1 MTVVRLDTAGD
12 PWVGTFPGLGRVLVH
27 ADGRVDVELGADPDA
42 SDDPDTP
49 EQRAASLRHG
59 WGAALSSVRLGRSI
73 VFGAGLVDPDGRCL
87 VVVGHPDGT
96 ATVVGRFVTLGWG
109 VLAER
114 VQPVSWSGR
123 PGEEHLVAHP
133 GTAPVIV
140 GRRTAEAHG
149 FVGTPV
155 RADTDT
161 LIVPVRRHASARPVT
176 AFVHVR
182 VHGSRRP
189 RFAVLAGHDRVDR
202 CTNLLA
208 GSTIV
213 NGGTPVPIDP
223 PAHLAETLRLARL
236 PHAELTIRA
245 ADADLDDTDLDDTA
259 LDDDPLSD
267 LLAWW
272 RELPPPT
279 GPT

>member
-27 ADGRVDVELGADPDA
+27 ADGRIDVELTDGPDG
-42 SDDPDTP
+42 PDGP
-49 EQRAASLRHG
+49 EQRDASLRHG
-59 WGAALSSVRLGRSI
+59 WGAALSSVRLGRSV
-73 VFGAGLVDPDGRCL
+73 VFGAGLVDPDGWCL
-87 VVVGHPDGT
+87 VVVGHPDAT
-96 ATVVGRFVTLGWG
+96 STVVSRLVTLGWS

-123 PGEEHLVAHP
+123 PGGEHLVAHP

-155 RADTDT
+155 RADSDA
-161 LIVPVRRHASARPVT
+161 LVVPVRRHAAARPVT

-182 VHGSRRP
+182 AHASRRP
-189 RFAVLAGHDRVDR
+189 RFVVLAGHDRVDR

-208 GSTIV
+208 GSTIA
-213 NGGTPVPIDP
+213 NGGTAAPIDP

-236 PHAELTIRA
+236 PHAEVTIRA
-245 ADADLDDTDLDDTA
+245 AELDDDLDDDI
-259 LDDDPLSD
+259 DDDPLDD

-272 RELPPPT
+272 RELPPPAD
-279 GPT
+279 PT